1 MNYDYFFPFH
11 VTPTAN
17 GWGIDERDKFARTI
31 RYHIVEF
38 DDRSVAEYVCDRLNV
53 WEKDKLYD
61 LETSNEFG
69 SELDGFC
76 NDIYNAGY
84 NDGVRDEKFYV

>member
-38 DDRSVAEYVCDRLNV
+38 DDRSVAEYVCDRLNI
-53 WEKDKLYD
+53 WAKDKLYD
-61 LETSNEFG
+61 LETKE
-69 SELDGFC
+69 EVDGFC
-76 NDIYNAGY
+76 DYIYQAGY
-84 NDGVRDEKFYV
+84 NQGLRDTKFHM